1 MKNHKDYTG
10 SHLVAMTLKSAGVK
24 NIFTLAGDHVLPI
37 LDVLSEDHFNL
48 YDTRHEQAAAHMADA
63 YGRITGQLG
72 VAIYTTPGFANAIPA
87 LSNAFHSESPM
98 LSISGCAELSEL
110 GRGAMQEI
118 DQVAMASPIT
128 KGSWMVT
135 DPNRIPDMISH
146 AIRVAFTG
154 RRGPVHLTIPVDIQ
168 QMEISSTDFNS
179 NITPTYD

>member
-87 LSNAFHSESPM
+87 
-98 LSISGCAELSEL
+98 
-110 GRGAMQEI
+110 
-118 DQVAMASPIT
+118 
-128 KGSWMVT
+128 
-135 DPNRIPDMISH
+135 
-146 AIRVAFTG
+146 
-154 RRGPVHLTIPVDIQ
+154 
-168 QMEISSTDFNS
+168 ISSTG
-179 NITPTYD
+179 NISRMCVGISV

>member
-1 MKNHKDYTG
+1 MI
-10 SHLVAMTLKSAGVK
+10 LAMRK
-24 NIFTLAGDHVLPI
+24 
-37 LDVLSEDHFNL
+37 
-48 YDTRHEQAAAHMADA
+48 AAAHMADA

-128 KGSWMVT
+128 KGKLDGNRPQQNTRYDLSRHKSCFYGKKRAST
-135 DPNRIPDMISH
+135 PND
-146 AIRVAFTG
+146 TC
-154 RRGPVHLTIPVDIQ
+154 DIQ
-168 QMEISSTDFNS
+168 QMENFPQQTLIQ
-179 NITPTYD
+179 I